1 MRLLF
6 LLLVMIPAVSADTTF
21 FDTDEAFIMGIFPV
35 TGAAPHDGDGSDYTP
50 EPCNSLWICEE
61 WSKCAGTVRTRDC
74 VDISY
79 CGGWEKPPLLMDC
92 YTPLPSDRIV
102 GCVDF
107 IALDGVISGWKQD
120 FFRFDIV
127 DEGVRK
133 WKSSEDCS

>member
-6 LLLVMIPAVSADTTF
+6 LLLVMIPAVSADTSF
-21 FDTDEAFIMGIFPV
+21 FENGDFIMGDLPPG
-35 TGAAPHDGDGSDYTP
+35 GAPPEIGGIGGRPP

-61 WSKCAGTVRTRDC
+61 WSKCLGTVRTRDC

-92 YTPLPSDRIV
+92 YEPLPPDRII

-107 IALDGVISGWKQD
+107 VALDGVISGWKQD

-133 WKSSEDCS
+133 WKSSEDCP